1 MIEDQLGKV
10 VIRPGVGLYALFPSL
25 RYTPWVALGEMV
37 DNSIQSYLE
46 HKDELTA
53 LHGPTYKLRVEVNFV
68 GGENPTIQII
78 DNAAGIFSKDIARA
92 FTPAMPPSNKG
103 GISQYGIGMKSSA
116 CWYSNFFTVRSRA
129 LGEPLIRT
137 VTFDIPKIIR
147 DEIYELDIESE
158 EATNPKVHGTRILMR
173 DLHQPI
179 PMAGAAARVKSYL
192 KSMYRDFLR
201 TGELILIIN
210 GEVQEIIANNWLV
223 APYWPTDR
231 GPMDDKKV
239 EWYKEFEVEL
249 NESHFA
255 SVPGEVPPRI
265 KGWVGILE
273 TGKTKQAG
281 LSLLWRRK
289 VVQGGGNL
297 AESQDDLYRPFQ
309 IFGAQNS
316 FERQR
321 IIGELDVSDLKV
333 TSFKDS
339 IVWKEGQEE
348 EALKKI
354 KTALN
359 AEPHPL
365 LKMARNYRST
375 QSSRESRDQMIDVV
389 NDVAESALQALL
401 SPSVPTEF
409 KSDFELVNRI
419 EVPEP
424 PRTTNTNS
432 YQKVL
437 KLIPNFKSDII
448 LEIKDHGEDQSWLR
462 VNENEDSRNWTVTVN
477 RDHPFMQSFTQADPD
492 SLEPVLRLALAIA
505 MAEIQGLGSGF
516 ESAGFLRLAI
526 NDLLRNFLSSRSDV
540 ELSVEE

>member
-1 MIEDQLGKV
+1 MSENQIEKV

-25 RYTPWVALGEMV
+25 RYSPWVALGEMV

-46 HKDELTA
+46 HKEELIA
-53 LHGPTYKLRVEVNFV
+53 LHGPAYKLRVEINFV

-78 DNAAGIFSKDIARA
+78 DNAAGIYTRDIGRA
-92 FTPAMPPSNKG
+92 FTPAMPPANKG

-116 CWYSNFFTVRSRA
+116 CWYANFFTVRSRA

-147 DEIYELDIESE
+147 EEIYELDIESE
-158 EATNPKVHGTRILMR
+158 VATNPKIHGTRILLR

-201 TGELILIIN
+201 AGELILIIN
-210 GEVQEIIANNWLV
+210 GEVQEVFANNWLM
-223 APYWPTDR
+223 APYWPNDR
-231 GPMDDKKV
+231 GPVNDKLV
-239 EWYKEFEVEL
+239 EWFKEFEVEL
-249 NESHFA
+249 NESHVE
-255 SVPGEVPPRI
+255 SIPGEPIPRI

-297 AESQDDLYRPFQ
+297 AESQDDLYRPLQ

-321 IIGELDVSDLKV
+321 VIGELDVSDMKV

-348 EALKKI
+348 EALRKI
-354 KTALN
+354 KAFLN

-375 QSSRESRDQMIDVV
+375 QNSRESRDQVIDIV
-389 NDVAESALQALL
+389 NDVADSAIRAFLNPEVASEGES
-401 SPSVPTEF
+401 E
-409 KSDFELVNRI
+409 FELVNTI
-419 EVPEP
+419 ESPEP
-424 PRTTNTNS
+424 PRTNKTNS

-462 VNENEDSRNWTVTVN
+462 VNENEDDRNWTVTIN

-492 SLEPVLRLALAIA
+492 SLEPVLRLALAIG

-526 NDLLRNFLSSRSDV
+526 NDLLRNFLSSRTDV
-540 ELSVEE
+540 ELSMGE